1 MIKFEHKGNFNKI
14 WNFLRAPHL
23 ERIAQILSSYG
34 REGVNALSLATPRE
48 TGQTAASWG
57 YEVVVSKNYASLYFT
72 NRNVTSSG
80 VPIVVLLQ
88 YGHATGTGGYVQGR
102 DFINPTIR
110 PIFDNIADR
119 AWREV
124 AQL

>member
-1 MIKFEHKGNFNKI
+1 MIKIEHKGNFNNT
-14 WNFLRAPHL
+14 WNFLRASHL
-23 ERIAQILSSYG
+23 QRIAQILSSYG

-57 YEVVVSKNYASLYFT
+57 YEVVVREDSASLYFT
-72 NRNVTSSG
+72 NGNLTKSG
-80 VPIVVLLQ
+80 VPVVILLQ

-102 DFINPTIR
+102 DFVNPALR
-110 PIFDNIADR
+110 PIFDSIADK